1 MEKFN
6 LNKFKEAEGKE
17 QFMVKSQLGL
27 QLWKTQNLR
36 WGPEVNIWAKEGGND
51 RK

>member
-6 LNKFKEAEGKE
+6 PKIFKEAEGKE

-27 QLWKTQNLR
+27 QLWKTQKLR
-36 WGPEVNIWAKEGGND
+36 W
-51 RK
+51 